1 MKTNIGKSTLGD
13 NNKMSVSLREY
24 GRSTH
29 DLSYAWRSSMG
40 IGTLVPFMK
49 VLALPG
55 DTVNINLN
63 TKILTHPTI
72 GPLFGSFK
80 FQADVFTCPIRLYNA
95 QLHNN
100 KLGIGMDMK
109 KVKLPKLSAAAEGYT
124 TSSSLFNY
132 LGIKHTDANEKKNAV
147 PFLSV
152 FDIFKNYYAN
162 KQEDMFYIID
172 QSTINKN
179 VSLGSN
185 NAENATVSPER
196 QSITTDYHGAGQ
208 YRERQNSKLHSK
220 IHDKTRP
227 GQSRI
232 QRNSIMLTRV
242 RK

>member
-1 MKTNIGKSTLGD
+1 
-13 NNKMSVSLREY
+13 
-24 GRSTH
+24 
-29 DLSYAWRSSMG
+29 MG

-109 KVKLPKLSAAAEGYT
+109 KVKLPKLCAAAEGYT
-124 TSSSLFNY
+124 TSSSIFNY
-132 LGIKHTDANEKKNAV
+132 LGIKHTDAQEKKNAV
-147 PFLSV
+147 PFLGV

-162 KQEDMFYIID
+162 KQEGVFYVMD
-172 QSTINKN
+172 QSTVGRNI
-179 VSLGSN
+179 SLGSDN
-185 NAENATVSPER
+185 TGATVSPTK
-196 QSITTDYHGAGQ
+196 QQIVS
-208 YRERQNSKLHSK
+208 
-220 IHDKTRP
+220 
-227 GQSRI
+227 
-232 QRNSIMLTRV
+232 
-242 RK
+242 